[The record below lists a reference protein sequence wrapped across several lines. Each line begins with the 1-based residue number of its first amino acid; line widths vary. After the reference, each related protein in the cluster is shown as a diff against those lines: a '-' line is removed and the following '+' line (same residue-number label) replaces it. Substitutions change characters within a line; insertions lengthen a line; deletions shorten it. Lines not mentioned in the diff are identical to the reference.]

1 MVQLNLVPV
10 FGAKKITVVTIW
22 RKFSTEIPVQMVSAH
37 GLAPIYISKL
47 SSAKNAKYNLRN
59 MT

>member
-47 SSAKNAKYNLRN
+47 SSAKNAKYN
-59 MT
+59 